1 MVSNIVLWTRE
12 VSLDITEL
20 LKKYGTIRAI
30 PAEDLAAAGYEL
42 RRAPDGAR
50 YLHRRDAENPADKLR
65 RKLAHAL
72 NVPETLFAGRSL
84 NFLNRLLLV
93 LDEEVG
99 RVFTDEAGK
108 VTEGKFLDG
117 RVLEEEDAYRSFDL
131 MVCMLRAKA
140 KGQLAQLR
148 QNHGEAVDTLAEL
161 TGLGLDV
168 GIWTNGIGERFMD
181 SEEGVVTTE
190 ADFLS
195 KVANDLRQALETF
208 VRLDKAKAQGCL
220 KELASHLGGKA
231 DFEPLLGKAAGDRK
245 SLQLAVTTT
254 LKRLAG
260 VKPDKRGELG
270 VAQFHLKRALDQLKS
285 GPVDDDG
292 KKVFRAR
299 LSSKDPLDDL
309 LIGNDAGCCIGVYG
323 GDDEFGGAPG
333 KKVIPAMLFDPATQ
347 FIELWSGDERV
358 GLALCFAC
366 RRDDMPVLVVNSVE
380 LSMRFSAHAHVLA
393 ELALGYAV
401 DLAAAAGFKL
411 VAMGNHFYNTGV
423 SHGRSEWFGQ
433 EVKGAEKVH
442 HLTRYVHGDVLSRED
457 ADAMPENGDGDID
470 TPVDFLGVY
479 GISEV
484 VMPSP
489 TSARTI
495 GAVSAWDEK
504 GILTFAQAREICEV
518 VIDPGRMRELEKDLY
533 SFWHAYGEEHPW
545 LAKEQ
550 SPCGFTLDQ
559 LARSIEALTG
569 ARPVPGRKSSV
580 ALIARDCWIDP
591 TRGDTDDE
599 RESGTLADRGPAN
612 GEEDYK
618 VVLLPLD
625 LAAPRRQH
633 PHGLHLVDVVVCTE
647 FLEKVLGIS
656 GFGLGVDSIVCEHVD
671 EAVEYFFRGPCRG
684 DWCRRPIDP
693 MAFLDTVQARL
704 SIEDAETIIWSHKG
718 LPVED

>member
-1 MVSNIVLWTRE
+1 ME

-20 LKKYGTIRAI
+20 LKKYGTIRTI

-50 YLHRRDAENPADKLR
+50 YLHRRDAEDPADKLR

-84 NFLNRLLLV
+84 HFLNRLLLV

-117 RVLEEEDAYRSFDL
+117 RVLEEEDVYKSFDL

-161 TGLGLDV
+161 TGLGINV
-168 GIWTNGIGERFMD
+168 GVWTNGIGERFMD

-190 ADFLS
+190 AEFL
-195 KVANDLRQALETF
+195 VRVGRDLNQALEMF

-220 KELASHLGGKA
+220 KELASHLGGKPA
-231 DFEPLLGKAAGDRK
+231 MGDVLAKAVADRK
-245 SLQLAVTTT
+245 ALQFAAATA

-260 VKPDKRGELG
+260 VKPDKRDELG
-270 VAQFHLKRALDQLKS
+270 IAQFHLKRALDQLKS
-285 GPVDDDG
+285 GPVDDGG

-299 LSSKDPLDDL
+299 LSPKDPLDDL

-366 RRDDMPVLVVNSVE
+366 QNDGSPVLVVNSVE
-380 LSMRFSAHAHVLA
+380 LSGRVAGHPRVLS

-401 DLAAAAGFKL
+401 DLAEAAGFKS
-411 VAMGNHFYNTGV
+411 VVMGNHSYNTGV
-423 SHGRSEWFGQ
+423 SHGRDEWLGQ
-433 EVKGAEKVH
+433 PVKGIVKVH
-442 HLTRYVHGDVLSRED
+442 HLTRRVHGDVFTNDD
-457 ADAMPENGDGDID
+457 ADEDENAPPDGSE
-470 TPVDFLGVY
+470 VFGV
-479 GISEV
+479 SAV

-489 TSARTI
+489 TSNRPPAR
-495 GAVSAWDEK
+495 GGAWDEQ
-504 GILTFAQAREICEV
+504 GMLTFAQAREICEV

-580 ALIARDCWIDP
+580 ALIARDCWVDP
-591 TRGDTDDE
+591 TQRDADDE
-599 RESGTLADRGPAN
+599 RGSGTLADRGGA
-612 GEEDYK
+612 GGDDGYR
-618 VVLLPLD
+618 VILMPLD
-625 LAAPRRQH
+625 LAAPRR
-633 PHGLHLVDVVVCTE
+633 PRPKGLELIDVVVCME
-647 FLEKVLGIS
+647 FLEKVLGPS
-656 GFGLGVDSIVCEHVD
+656 GFGPGVESIVCD
-671 EAVEYFFRGPCRG
+671 NYIEAVEYCFRGPRRG
-684 DWCRRPIDP
+684 DWHRRPIDP
-693 MAFLDTVQARL
+693 MAFLDTVEAAL
-704 SIEDAETIIWSHKG
+704 SIEDAETVSWCHDG
-718 LPVED
+718 LPVDD